1 MYARRRR
8 TSLIQAALTLQS
20 NVCWRQPPPVRSATK
35 VQVVSQIH
43 WAYSSPPS
51 TLQSIVYTRFA
62 LPIVISAGKK
72 SEQINKLIYRRADK
86 SDIGRYIPLAGISVD
101 PYLKVSFK

>member
-1 MYARRRR
+1 MYTSPRR
-8 TSLIQAALTLQS
+8 TSLIQAPLPLQS

-35 VQVVSQIH
+35 VQVVSKIH
-43 WAYSSPPS
+43 WAYSSLPS

-72 SEQINKLIYRRADK
+72 SEQINRPIYRLGA
-86 SDIGRYIPLAGISVD
+86 GRGKTAEIKTSPLGCGHTRQAWV
-101 PYLKVSFK
+101 